1 MSVNLSSCL
10 IVYVVGGGLIVEFVK
25 FESML
30 VEFVGN
36 MYVEPDV
43 SLVHCIVI
51 FTVKFTMFL

>member
-51 FTVKFTMFL
+51 FTVKFTRFL